1 MIPVLKK
8 ERKKKKNIVAEKSRI
23 NTLTYRHL
31 LIKYHL
37 ATVGAEFGPVAD
49 ESFDNKEAPLD
60 MGFHPL
66 PAAPERK
73 FLVHARLLRRKSN
86 NGIT

>member
-1 MIPVLKK
+1 M
-8 ERKKKKNIVAEKSRI
+8 
-23 NTLTYRHL
+23 LTYRHL

-60 MGFHPL
+60 MGIHSL
-66 PAAPERK
+66 PSALERK
-73 FLVHARLLRRKSN
+73 FLVRATLLCRKSN
-86 NGIT
+86 NGVS

>member
-1 MIPVLKK
+1 M
-8 ERKKKKNIVAEKSRI
+8 
-23 NTLTYRHL
+23 
-31 LIKYHL
+31 
-37 ATVGAEFGPVAD
+37 GAEFGPVAD

-60 MGFHPL
+60 TGFHPL